1 MPEED
6 NSVEAPTSASR
17 PLLTGELQVL
27 ESALADRYRIVREV
41 GRGGSGIVFEAR
53 DLSNDRVVAIKV
65 LRVELAGA
73 RARRR
78 FLQEIEF
85 TKRLHHPNILPLL
98 DSGEAGDITYYVMP
112 FVAGE
117 SLHQRL
123 SGEGQQPIGEVV
135 RVARAVLEALSH
147 AHAAEIIHRDI
158 KPANILLDQDR
169 VLVGDF
175 GIARALH
182 HTAAEERISSPGV
195 NVGTPAYMSP
205 EQATG
210 APTLDG
216 RTDLYS
222 LGCVLYEMLAGSP
235 PFSGATGTA
244 LAARHSLDSVPPLRT
259 VRQSTPVALEEVV
272 YRALEKSPAD
282 RFSSAADMLHA
293 LEAASSPE
301 ALQRKR
307 HRQSLSPRLAMAG
320 LVLSA
325 VGVAA
330 VFWPRGTIA
339 KFAERDWILV
349 ADFEGPPED
358 PGLATS
364 IRELATA
371 ELNQSRFLNTLPR
384 SQLAATMR
392 LAGLPETTKVNSRIA
407 RELAYRSSVRAVLE
421 GTVRRVSSNTYAIV
435 LRVTDAEDGADILT
449 APATANESTLIPTVQ
464 RLARDVRESLG
475 EHRGTVRATMPLE
488 QVATPSFAAYR
499 KYIDGLALQTR
510 GDGRGS
516 NRLMREALALDTGFA
531 TAWFMMAWNYQNER
545 VLDSARWAFGQA
557 LSRRD
562 RLSELQR
569 YRLEADAAYTLD
581 YDIPAAIRAYD
592 LYLAA
597 VPQSWVG
604 HNNRGNYLLALGRYE
619 DALQS
624 FDSAVASHPFG
635 ASQAQIQV
643 MNQAATLV
651 TLGRISDAT
660 RAARD
665 LRPPFATYVRL
676 MSAVAVDD
684 YGNAVDSVA
693 VAAATAPSSPAWLRL
708 QATAI
713 AAGNRAARGAVRSA
727 DSVLAHGS
735 TGVSPDAARWL
746 YRARLLLAQ
755 SVGQAPPL
763 LPVGLRGDTSVAG
776 VMTLGLS
783 AAARGDRNAANAAL
797 ARLSTAPPVE
807 QRRLGNGIALIRA
820 TMESRAGNWSGVRD
834 LIAAP
839 ALSGEHDASIL
850 DRAGSLSMR
859 WLAAEAYANL
869 GLLDSAVAV
878 MELALRPAR
887 MPGNEFALRGLITS
901 FAHRR
906 LAMWNESR
914 ERPSDA
920 DHHWR
925 AFLDAI
931 KRPDADVAEWG
942 REAERALAARKES

>member
-1 MPEED
+1 VLP
-6 NSVEAPTSASR
+6 
-17 PLLTGELQVL
+17 GELGVL
-27 ESALADRYRIVREV
+27 ESALAGRYRIVGEV
-41 GRGGSGIVFEAR
+41 GRGGSGIVFEAQ
-53 DLSNDRVVAIKV
+53 DLIQNRVVAIKV

-85 TKRLHHPNILPLL
+85 TKKLNHPNILPLL
-98 DSGEAGDITYYVMP
+98 DSGEVGDITYYVMP
-112 FVAGE
+112 FVTGATLLE
-117 SLHQRL
+117 RL
-123 SGEGQQPIGEVV
+123 GREGQQRIDDIL
-135 RVARAVLEALSH
+135 RVARAVLDALDH
-147 AHAAEIIHRDI
+147 AHSIGIIHRDI
-158 KPANILLDQDR
+158 KPSNILLERDR
-169 VLVGDF
+169 VIVADF
-175 GIARALH
+175 GIALALH
-182 HTAAEERISSPGV
+182 RTAAEERISSPGV
-195 NVGTPAYMSP
+195 HVGTPAYMSP
-205 EQATG
+205 EQASG
-210 APTLDG
+210 ATTLDG
-216 RTDLYS
+216 RTDIYS

-235 PFSGATGTA
+235 PFAGATGMA

-259 VRQSTPVALEEVV
+259 VRKSTPVALEEVV

-282 RFSSAADMLHA
+282 RFASAAEMLRA

-301 ALQRKR
+301 ALKR
-307 HRQSLSPRLAMAG
+307 TRPRRSLSPRLAMAG
-320 LVLSA
+320 LALST
-325 VGVAA
+325 VGFAL

-392 LAGLPETTKVNSRIA
+392 LAGLPETTRVNSRIA

-421 GTVRRVSSNTYAIV
+421 GTVRRVSSNSYAVV
-435 LRVTDAEDGADILT
+435 LRVTDAEDGTDILT
-449 APATANESTLIPTVQ
+449 APGTANESTLIPTVQ
-464 RLARDVRESLG
+464 RLAREVRESLG
-475 EHRGTVRATMPLE
+475 EHRGTVRATKPLE
-488 QVATPSFAAYR
+488 QVATPSFAAFR

-557 LSRRD
+557 LARRD

-581 YDIPAAIRAYD
+581 YDIPTAIRAYD
-592 LYLAA
+592 LYLAS

-604 HNNRGNYLLALGRYE
+604 HNNRGNYLLAMGRYE

-635 ASQAQIQV
+635 ARQAQIQL

-651 TLGRISDAT
+651 TLERVGDAN
-660 RAARD
+660 RVSRD
-665 LRPPFATYVRL
+665 LRPPFSTYVRL
-676 MSAVAVDD
+676 MSGVAVGDH
-684 YGNAVDSVA
+684 GEAVDSIA

-713 AAGNRAARGAVRSA
+713 AAGNRASRGAVLSA
-727 DSVLAHGS
+727 DSLLAHGS
-735 TGVSPDAARWL
+735 AGTSPDAARWL
-746 YRARLLLAQ
+746 YRARLLLANA
-755 SVGQAPPL
+755 VGRAPPS
-763 LPVGLRGDTSVAG
+763 LPVGLRQDTSVAG
-776 VMTLGLS
+776 VMTRGLS
-783 AAARGDRNAANAAL
+783 AAALGDRNGANAAL
-797 ARLSTAPPVE
+797 ARLAAAPPVE

-820 TMESRAGNWSGVRD
+820 TMESRAGNWVHVRD
-834 LIAAP
+834 LIAGP
-839 ALSGEHDASIL
+839 ALRGEHDASIL
-850 DRAGSLSMR
+850 DRPGSLSMR
-859 WLAAEAYANL
+859 WLAAEAYARL
-869 GLLDSAVAV
+869 GMLDSAVAV
-878 MELALRPAR
+878 MELALKPVR
-887 MPGNEFALRGLITS
+887 MPGNEFALRGLIAS

-906 LAMWNESR
+906 LALWNESR
-914 ERPSDA
+914 ERLPDA
-920 DHHWR
+920 DRHWR
-925 AFLDAI
+925 AFLGAI
-931 KRPDADVAEWG
+931 TLPDAEVAEWA
-942 REAERALAARKES
+942 REAERIVAARKES